1 MGLSFGGRK
10 IIASSLSTGHAIHNR
25 TIDAKYSTAVERPT
39 TSDTNGSGQLLRFV
53 RVRPERKTKWH
64 RLRANL
70 NNYQR
75 TQSSFV
81 QAEFF
86 IASDHRDLFAQS
98 LGDDLRVLVVWGEI
112 EKRERMMR
120 RVGRHA
126 EVQILKRAA
135 RVRFRKS

>member
-10 IIASSLSTGHAIHNR
+10 IIASSLSTAHAIHNR

-39 TSDTNGSGQLLRFV
+39 PPDTNGSGQLLRFV
-53 RVRPERKTKWH
+53 RVRLERKTKWH

-75 TQSSFV
+75 TQSSFL

-86 IASDHRDLFAQS
+86 VASDHHDLFAQS
-98 LGDDLRVLVVWGEI
+98 LGDDLRVLVVWGRP
-112 EKRERMMR
+112 KREN
-120 RVGRHA
+120 A
-126 EVQILKRAA
+126 
-135 RVRFRKS
+135 